1 MQHKTVADWFE
12 KEKTVNNRI
21 TEVTTVN
28 IYIFTL
34 EVEFNLVRNTWIVK
48 MYCKIIVKAAV
59 PPVDMT
65 RFSFFSW

>member
-12 KEKTVNNRI
+12 KEKTVNKRI

-34 EVEFNLVRNTWIVK
+34 EVEFNLVRNT
-48 MYCKIIVKAAV
+48 
-59 PPVDMT
+59 
-65 RFSFFSW
+65 

>member
-34 EVEFNLVRNTWIVK
+34 EVEFNLVRNT
-48 MYCKIIVKAAV
+48 
-59 PPVDMT
+59 
-65 RFSFFSW
+65 